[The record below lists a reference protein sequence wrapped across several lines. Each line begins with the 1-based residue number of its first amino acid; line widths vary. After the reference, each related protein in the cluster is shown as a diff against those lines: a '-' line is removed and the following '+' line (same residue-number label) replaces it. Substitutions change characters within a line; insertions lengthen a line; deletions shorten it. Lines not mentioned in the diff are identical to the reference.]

1 MSKKLFVFYDFE
13 TTGISPAFD
22 QPLQFAAVLT
32 DEDFNEIESVDLRC
46 RLSPHI
52 LPAPMALA
60 VTGVSPDLLNNPDL
74 PSWFEF
80 SGQLGDLISH
90 WGPATWVGYNSISF
104 DENVLR
110 QTFYQNLHPE
120 LYQTQTNGNERMDVM
135 HVVYAAWVLA
145 RDCLTWP
152 RDEKGRVIFKLDQ
165 LAPANGFTEH
175 NAHDALGDVRA
186 TLFILSLIRDR
197 APDLF
202 TRCVRNKDKQ
212 AVISDLEVGQPMQL
226 IERFGA
232 APPRSYI
239 GVYAGHN
246 PANKNT
252 LGFLD
257 LEACSPS
264 DLIDADAATLDHAV
278 SASPKLI
285 RSITANKSP
294 NLFPFET
301 DDPAFLRGADLVRSR
316 ADFRERVGAALARR
330 YQDRP
335 EPKNVEE
342 QIYSGFYS
350 SGDKALLRRFQDGD
364 WGQRNKLLGQLEDAR
379 LVQLGRRIVFENAP
393 GELSNQY
400 ATKAEAAIQAKWSVN
415 DPKAPWTNWSDV
427 REQLREIRAK
437 DLLSEPDFR
446 ALNTFY
452 NKLAE

>member
-1 MSKKLFVFYDFE
+1 MFVFYDFE

-22 QPLQFAAVLT
+22 QPVQFAAVLT
-32 DEDFNEIESVDLRC
+32 DDDFNEIESVDLRC

-60 VTGVSPDLLNNPDL
+60 VTGVSPDLLNDPGL

-80 SGQLGDLISH
+80 SRQLGDLISR

-120 LYQTQTNGNERMDVM
+120 LYQTQTHGNDRMDVM
-135 HVVYAAWVLA
+135 HVVYATWVFA
-145 RDCLTWP
+145 RDSLTWP
-152 RDEKGRVIFKLDQ
+152 RDGKGKVLFKLDK

-186 TLFILSLIRDR
+186 TLFILSLTRDR

-202 TRCVRNKDKQ
+202 TRCLRNKDKQ
-212 AVISDLEVGQPMQL
+212 AVISDLQIGQPMQL
-226 IERFGA
+226 VERFGA

-239 GVYAGHN
+239 GVYAGQN
-246 PANKNT
+246 PTNRNA

-257 LEACSPS
+257 LEACHPRN
-264 DLIDADAATLDHAV
+264 LIDADAATLDQAV

-285 RSITANKSP
+285 RSITANKAP

-301 DDPAFLRGADLVRSR
+301 DNPAFLREADLVRSR

-335 EPKNVEE
+335 VSENVEE
-342 QIYSGFYS
+342 QIYSGFFS

-364 WGQRNKLLGQLEDAR
+364 WRQRNELLGQLEDAR
-379 LVQLGRRIVFENAP
+379 LVQLGRRIVYENAP
-393 GELSNQY
+393 DELSNQY
-400 ATKAEAAIQAKWSVN
+400 TVKAKAAIQAKWSVN
-415 DPKAPWTNWSDV
+415 DPKAPWTTWSDV
-427 REQLREIRAK
+427 REQLRATREK
-437 DLLSEPDFR
+437 ELLSEPDFQ
-446 ALNTFY
+446 ALNDYYVGLTEY
-452 NKLAE
+452 HLT